1 MALQITQKK
10 GAYYL
15 KGQINVMSKL
25 VLITYFN
32 QLFRKENK
40 IVINIEEINAID
52 KQGLQA
58 LFFMMDKAEKSNKIF
73 SIVGYGCKDIY
84 DQFNQKVA

>member
-1 MALQITQKK
+1 MALQITQKDETF
-10 GAYYL
+10 YL
-15 KGQINVMSKL
+15 KGQLNVTSKL
-25 VLITYFN
+25 AFITHFN

-40 IVINIEEINAID
+40 IAVNIEDVNEID

-58 LFFMMDKAEKSNKIF
+58 LFFMMEKAEKYNKIF
-73 SIVGYGCKDIY
+73 SVVGYGCKEIY